1 MKLQVTNL
9 TPSKSMFLGPICEL
23 NLLKEFPAEQF
34 STVKTLAVRPKI
46 GRKLKLLLTL
56 ALGAP

>member
-9 TPSKSMFLGPICEL
+9 TPSKSMFWGPVCEL
-23 NLLKEFPAEQF
+23 NLLKEFPAKQF
-34 STVKTLAVRPKI
+34 STVKTLAVRPKVS
-46 GRKLKLLLTL
+46 RKVKLLLTF